1 MTPAQIAALRE
12 VSERCRAA
20 GSRVWIEPAAVDALL
35 DSIAQPLETM
45 EDALNALLAVR
56 DAVEELSDFTN
67 LVGVSLDVRVDDAIK
82 ALECSMKG
90 TP

>member
-1 MTPAQIAALRE
+1 
-12 VSERCRAA
+12 
-20 GSRVWIEPAAVDALL
+20 
-35 DSIAQPLETM
+35 M

-90 TP
+90 TQ